1 MIYGDVK
8 SQLDGVFNRTIETG
22 VSFVQHFPSTKITG
36 SGKSIGDL
44 KSTAIAL
51 RNISYKLIYKELDEN
66 DQFHIKLPDGGLMLF
81 QYEFGQDDKLTKHRL
96 AYFPSPKLPTVEE
109 APELY
114 ASDEIYGDIL
124 LDQIVR
130 FPVRFDFDPRNYKP
144 VFHPHSHLTL
154 GQYENC
160 RIPVSSAL
168 TPINFLRFILRNFYH
183 RLYKKHM
190 NKFEM
195 RLNRCEAT
203 RCITENEKSLLHM
216 AI

>member
-1 MIYGDVK
+1 
-8 SQLDGVFNRTIETG
+8 
-22 VSFVQHFPSTKITG
+22 
-36 SGKSIGDL
+36 
-44 KSTAIAL
+44 
-51 RNISYKLIYKELDEN
+51 
-66 DQFHIKLPDGGLMLF
+66 MLF
-81 QYEFGQDDKLTKHRL
+81 QYDFGQDDQLIKHRL
-96 AYFPSPKLPTVEE
+96 AYFPSPKLPTADE

-144 VFHPHSHLTL
+144 TFHPHSHLTL

-160 RIPVSSAL
+160 RIPVTSAL
-168 TPINFLRFILRNFYH
+168 SPINFLRFILRNFYH
-183 RLYKKHM
+183 RLYKRHM

-195 RLNRCEAT
+195 RSNRCET
-203 RCITENEKSLLHM
+203 IKCITPFESSLLHI